1 VTDPELTRLLKQAIP
16 PLGGEPP
23 RRDLWTDV
31 RARLDRGERRV
42 NWLDWVIA
50 TAAAAGF
57 AALPELLPALLY
69 LL

>member
-1 VTDPELTRLLKQAIP
+1 MTDPELSRLLRRAVR
-16 PLGGEPP
+16 PLGAESP

-42 NWLDWVIA
+42 PWLDWAIA
-50 TAAAAGF
+50 AAAAAGF
-57 AALPELLPALLY
+57 VALPELLLTLLY